1 MARPRAPSIPLP
13 RPPGG
18 ASPRWLTTDE
28 SPPPDQLVD
37 VDDRLTADAAY
48 RYATRRIGMVWRGDY
63 RNARQLL
70 AALARRTDARL
81 QRSNRADP
89 ARSPAEEFHRYRA
102 EQSRRARTLG
112 MLLVPMEPGFVIPL
126 PRSPDVRTAAL
137 EAYPPVGEPAVV
149 ALRELLG
156 AIGAHEW
163 RTKGVPVPA
172 LGVRLHPHYG
182 VFAPTRNEYVDL
194 VASAPLP
201 PRPPKLAFD
210 IGTGTG
216 VLAAVLANR
225 GVARVVATDVEP
237 RAVACARENLER
249 LGMADRVQVLRAD
262 LFPPGR
268 AALVVCNP
276 PWLPTRPHTVLDR
289 AVYDPGGR
297 MLGGFLGG
305 LGAHLRPAGEG
316 WLVLSDLA
324 ELLGLRSRVELLG
337 GIEAAGLRVASRTEL
352 PARHRA
358 AANPDPTDPLRHAR
372 AAEMTSLWR
381 LTAR

>member
-1 MARPRAPSIPLP
+1 MARRRAPSIPPP
-13 RPPGG
+13 RPLGG
-18 ASPRWLTTDE
+18 ASPRWLTSDD
-28 SPPPDQLVD
+28 SPSPDQFVE

-48 RYATRRIGMVWRGDY
+48 QYATRRIGMVWRGDY

-81 QRSNRADP
+81 LRSRRRDP
-89 ARSPAEEFHRYRA
+89 ALSPAEEFHRYRA
-102 EQSRRARTLG
+102 EQSRRARALG
-112 MLLVPMEPGFVIPL
+112 MLLVPVEPGFVIPL
-126 PRSPDVRTAAL
+126 PRSPDVRGAAL
-137 EAYPPVGEPAVV
+137 EAYPPVDEPAVV

-172 LGVRLHPHYG
+172 LGARVHPHYG
-182 VFAPTRNEYVDL
+182 VFAPTRGEYVDL

-201 PRPPKLAFD
+201 PRPPELAFD

-237 RAVACARENLER
+237 RAVDCARENLGR
-249 LGMADRVQVLRAD
+249 LGMAERVEVLRAD

-268 AALVVCNP
+268 AELVVCNP
-276 PWLPTRPHTVLDR
+276 PWLPARAHSALDR
-289 AVYDPGGR
+289 TVYDPGGR
-297 MLGGFLGG
+297 MLSGFLAG
-305 LGAHLRPAGEG
+305 LGEHLRPAGEG

-324 ELLGLRSRVELLG
+324 ELLGLRSRVDLLS
-337 GIEAAGLRVASRTEL
+337 GIEASGLRVENRTEL

-358 AANPDPTDPLRHAR
+358 AVNPDPTDPLRHAR